1 MELFSVPFPS
11 PLSLLYIFLIIVTSS
26 FCCVQPLC
34 HNEESTALLQFKDS
48 FIFHEY
54 NCNKY
59 PGFQPKITSWKP
71 KGDEDCCSWDG
82 VKCDE
87 KSGHVIGLDLS
98 DNCLSGSI
106 NSTSTL
112 FQLSQLQML
121 NLAYNDFNY
130 SRIPSAFGDL
140 SRLEYLNLSNAYFY
154 GQIPLAISQLSNLI
168 SLDLSLKIDFF
179 TENNLLKLEK
189 PGLSSLVRN
198 LTKLKELDLEAVDIN
213 SEVPSFLGNLSSLT
227 YLSLGFCGLCGQFPN
242 AIFSLPNLQVLRL
255 ARNQHLGGYLPEF
268 HSGSPLKE
276 ISLSET
282 NFSGNIP
289 SSIEKLKY
297 LTYLEVDNCSFT
309 GLIPASLGK
318 LTRLTDL
325 VLAANKFSGEIPSSL
340 QNLTHLNN
348 LVLGWNQLT
357 GQLPPWLAN
366 LTQLTSLVL
375 DRNNLTG
382 IVPPSFFGLRNLKHL
397 GLGGNKLSGSVDF
410 DMFLGMKNL
419 IGLILQENNLSV
431 LTRTKTH
438 NATIPKFEILFL
450 GYCNLRMF
458 PDFLRYQN
466 NLITLGL
473 RGNQLSG
480 QIPKWMWNISLE
492 TILLIDISDNNLIGF
507 DQSQLII
514 PGVSLGIL
522 DLSFNMLKGK
532 LPIPPTS
539 IFEYRISNNE
549 LSGEVSPAF
558 CNLTSLKFLHLS
570 DNKLS
575 GVLPQ
580 CLRNVT
586 NSMFLLD
593 ASNNSFHGNI
603 PSLCESGSE
612 LRMID
617 LSHNQFEGRL
627 PRLLPDCR
635 MLEAVNLGDN
645 KFHDVFPSWYGT
657 LPELRVLI
665 LRSNRLYGV
674 IREPIFSHEFP
685 NLRIVDLSE
694 NSFEGTLPSEYFKI
708 WNSMKAID
716 ATNSSYMNE
725 NATLH
730 GKSMSWRGEFVYSI
744 TLTNKGTFLSYGKI
758 RDNFV
763 FIDLSTNKFKG
774 EIPECIGNLSGIHVL
789 NFSHN
794 NLSGSIPSSLGNLK
808 ELESLDL
815 SQNKFSGEIPQ
826 QLAQLT
832 FLSRFNVSHNF
843 LRGSIPIGKQFD
855 TFENSSYEGN
865 LELCGTPLTKKCK
878 NFETFQPPNSISDQV
893 QDSGSSFEL
902 DWKFVAIGYCTGA
915 VVGMVIGHY
924 VIKKNPY
931 LFFKTFGLRQHNG
944 RRRRRRRT

>member
-1 MELFSVPFPS
+1 
-11 PLSLLYIFLIIVTSS
+11 
-26 FCCVQPLC
+26 
-34 HNEESTALLQFKDS
+34 
-48 FIFHEY
+48 
-54 NCNKY
+54 
-59 PGFQPKITSWKP
+59 
-71 KGDEDCCSWDG
+71 
-82 VKCDE
+82 
-87 KSGHVIGLDLS
+87 
-98 DNCLSGSI
+98 
-106 NSTSTL
+106 
-112 FQLSQLQML
+112 ML

-168 SLDLSLKIDFF
+168 SLDLSLKMDFF

-198 LTKLKELDLEAVDIN
+198 LTKLKELDLQAVDIN

-227 YLSLGFCGLCGQFPN
+227 YLSLGFCGLCGEFPN

-289 SSIEKLKY
+289 SSIEKLK
-297 LTYLEVDNCSFT
+297 
-309 GLIPASLGK
+309 
-318 LTRLTDL
+318 
-325 VLAANKFSGEIPSSL
+325 
-340 QNLTHLNN
+340 
-348 LVLGWNQLT
+348 
-357 GQLPPWLAN
+357 
-366 LTQLTSLVL
+366 
-375 DRNNLTG
+375 
-382 IVPPSFFGLRNLKHL
+382 
-397 GLGGNKLSGSVDF
+397 
-410 DMFLGMKNL
+410 
-419 IGLILQENNLSV
+419 
-431 LTRTKTH
+431 
-438 NATIPKFEILFL
+438 
-450 GYCNLRMF
+450 
-458 PDFLRYQN
+458 YQN

-539 IFEYRISNNE
+539 IFEYKISNNE

-558 CNLTSLKFLHLS
+558 CNLTSLKFLRLS

-674 IREPIFSHEFP
+674 IREPIFSHQFP

-716 ATNSSYMNE
+716 ATNSSY
-725 NATLH
+725 
-730 GKSMSWRGEFVYSI
+730 
-744 TLTNKGTFLSYGKI
+744 
-758 RDNFV
+758 
-763 FIDLSTNKFKG
+763 
-774 EIPECIGNLSGIHVL
+774 
-789 NFSHN
+789 
-794 NLSGSIPSSLGNLK
+794 
-808 ELESLDL
+808 
-815 SQNKFSGEIPQ
+815 
-826 QLAQLT
+826 
-832 FLSRFNVSHNF
+832 
-843 LRGSIPIGKQFD
+843 
-855 TFENSSYEGN
+855 
-865 LELCGTPLTKKCK
+865 
-878 NFETFQPPNSISDQV
+878 
-893 QDSGSSFEL
+893 
-902 DWKFVAIGYCTGA
+902 
-915 VVGMVIGHY
+915 
-924 VIKKNPY
+924 
-931 LFFKTFGLRQHNG
+931 
-944 RRRRRRRT
+944 